1 MSGRSGGRT
10 RALLSGGLVLT
21 VCAVFGCTPT
31 ERPAVPAGDL
41 GVSGSPLSG
50 SLDVRVA
57 LESIAAGLRGDD
69 PAALGS
75 LIAHAP
81 TSASRT
87 VRGVAAAVR
96 RLPVANLSLAT
107 VDQSRVIAAD
117 ADGTW
122 TGLVRVSY
130 RLAGSSADAEVR
142 LSLESTS
149 PSVTITAW
157 RPGPERL
164 PLWLSGPVRVERRPG
179 VAVITTMGAETLHGI
194 ARRAAGARANLRNV
208 LATAP
213 TLLVEAPRA
222 GARLSAAWPG
232 GAGARDGIAAVT
244 TGATIVLN
252 PGEYRPM
259 TPDGKRLLLTHEGM
273 HVATGA
279 DTSRAPLWLIEGT
292 ADYVALRGLGLPDA
306 VTAARARSDV
316 RRRGVPAGPPGHAA
330 FARRGDRL
338 SAAYEKSWL
347 LVRVVGDRYGDR
359 VVLSWYR
366 RASRGEDVRA
376 ALQAAVAEE
385 RPALSDAG
393 SYRWAIK
400 AWRDRLSQLAR

>member
-1 MSGRSGGRT
+1 MD
-10 RALLSGGLVLT
+10 
-21 VCAVFGCTPT
+21 P
-31 ERPAVPAGDL
+31 PGDT
-41 GVSGSPLSG
+41 SASESPPIDA
-50 SLDVRVA
+50 LDVRAILETVA
-57 LESIAAGLRGDD
+57 AALRGED
-69 PAALGS
+69 PAALTRLTADS
-75 LIAHAP
+75 PA
-81 TSASRT
+81 SATRT
-87 VRGVAAAVR
+87 IRGVAAAVR
-96 RLPVANLSLAT
+96 RLKVTDLSLTT
-107 VDQSRVIAAD
+107 VDQARVIGED
-117 ADGTW
+117 ADGIW

-130 RLAGSSADAEVR
+130 GVAGSPGDTQVR
-142 LSLESTS
+142 VSLERAAQ
-149 PSVTITAW
+149 SVTITEW
-157 RPGPERL
+157 RPGPQRV
-164 PLWLSGPVRVERRPG
+164 PLWLSGPVRVERRAG
-179 VAVITTMGAETLHGI
+179 VAVITTMEGETGRRI
-194 ARRAAGARANLRNV
+194 ARRTADARVNLLQM

-213 TLLVEAPRA
+213 TLIVEAPRG

-232 GAGARDGIAAVT
+232 GAGTRDGIAAVT
-244 TGATIVLN
+244 SGGTIVLN

-259 TPDGKRLLLTHEGM
+259 TPEGKSLLLTHEGV

-279 DTSRAPLWLIEGT
+279 DSSRAPLWLIEGT

-316 RRRGVPAGPPGHAA
+316 RRGGVPDGPPGDAA

-338 SAAYEKSWL
+338 SAAYEKAWL

-385 RPALSDAG
+385 RPGLSDAG

-400 AWRDRLSQLAR
+400 AWRDRLSRLAR